1 MKELWTILKDKMR
14 GWTNILIACFKY
26 IKTENYMS
34 SLIAYNFTCQALV
47 PRSWWL
53 IWKIVMIKKLNILLS
68 TSIALFRILTANLWC
83 KNRDDGSLYHY
94 LFTISVSWSFCFTA
108 CIKPAA
114 TSSSSKNVCFLNNS
128 MLGLDGLHYQNGVQ
142 EIKCLTS
149 VKK

>member
-14 GWTNILIACFKY
+14 GWTNILITCFKY

-47 PRSWWL
+47 PRSWRL

>member
-1 MKELWTILKDKMR
+1 MKELCTILKDKMR
-14 GWTNILIACFKY
+14 EWTNILIPCFNY

-34 SLIAYNFTCQALV
+34 SLIAYNFTCKALV
-47 PRSWWL
+47 LRSWRL

-68 TSIALFRILTANLWC
+68 TSIALFRILTTNLWC
-83 KNRDDGSLYHY
+83 KNQDDGSIYYY
-94 LFTISVSWSFCFTA
+94 LFIISVSWSFCFTA

-128 MLGLDGLHYQNGVQ
+128 MLGLDGLHYQNRVQ
-142 EIKCLTS
+142 EIKHPTS